1 MIWVLLQI
9 FLFWI
14 LLSSVSQLT
23 ENSVVRETLIVRGV
37 ASAASHDAG
46 RVTATYCATATLI
59 SNVIFC
65 DLQMKT
71 IFILNI

>member
-9 FLFWI
+9 FLFC
-14 LLSSVSQLT
+14 SVSQLT